1 MCSHESITWE
11 VTDNSVT
18 DRMIENS
25 LIHKFRPSRKLL
37 KRTKVLNAEIKKY
50 GVKNYKHYVE
60 LKTNLL
66 RNLTHDTDT
75 DDSSSLT
82 DIDYDIIYNSPSKQ
96 AKYVTKNF
104 ERYKFI
110 SEEDYEEYKNKGDK
124 NVKCKKKSRNTER
137 RIQTR
142 KSPRLNTALS
152 VNTGWQEVV
161 KESNS
166 VSQLRKQMHT
176 NILDNEG
183 NLEDSDHFKAQ
194 SSKQSLSSRFSSQNN
209 ISNIMKSENEYMRKN
224 HKDSN
229 AMDNES
235 SFEDNTISNK
245 TKPVDERKIQN
256 YEQANQSVTINE
268 SNTEF
273 NSHGSHYQSSLSQL
287 TNLENSNNSD
297 NELNSLVKSD
307 DSSSKKSAAINESSI
322 NVKNYDNTY
331 VSHKSELLRNVKRNL
346 ISTLEK
352 ADSTNNDKD
361 IKTDNSV
368 EDELNYDQLLPDIT
382 NLNQH
387 STPLK
392 KTQTNVSKDL
402 SSDALSQD
410 HQKDSGIDDDS
421 QDKFVK
427 IKKFNK
433 ISTSQ
438 NVEENMEKV
447 VYSSP
452 QLKKIDEIVDEKIDE
467 TDENCKEVVKDAHL
481 KFNNDIIEEQISK
494 GQNESSGEEKMKNS
508 PQLNQIGVNIKIN
521 QEDEEDEHFVKVED
535 SNDIQNQL
543 LSPKQDCMKETH
555 SESCNL
561 IQEEED
567 DGKIK
572 KPAGKEEISFQLIN
586 KINNS
591 EINAEIS
598 SINHKG
604 KTRFIKAAIKNN
616 LARMS
621 KIRT

>member
-25 LIHKFRPSRKLL
+25 LIHKFKSSRKLR
-37 KRTKVLNAEIKKY
+37 KRTKLLNAEIKKY

-75 DDSSSLT
+75 DDSSSLS

-104 ERYKFI
+104 ERYKLI
-110 SEEDYEEYKNKGDK
+110 SEKDYEEYKNEGDK
-124 NVKCKKKSRNTER
+124 NVKCKKKSRAKNTER
-137 RIQTR
+137 RIPTR
-142 KSPRLNTALS
+142 KSPRLNAALS
-152 VNTGWQEVV
+152 INTGWQEVV
-161 KESNS
+161 KKSSS
-166 VSQLRKQMHT
+166 VSQLCKQMHT
-176 NILDNEG
+176 DILDNEG

-194 SSKQSLSSRFSSQNN
+194 SNKQSLSSQFDSQNS
-209 ISNIMKSENEYMRKN
+209 ISNIMKSGNEYTRKN

-235 SFEDNTISNK
+235 SFEDNTISSK
-245 TKPVDERKIQN
+245 TKPVNKRKIRNHKQTN
-256 YEQANQSVTINE
+256 ESVTINE

-273 NSHGSHYQSSLSQL
+273 NSPGSHYQSSLSQS
-287 TNLENSNNSD
+287 TNSENSNNSD

-307 DSSSKKSAAINESSI
+307 DSNKSAVINKSTI

-352 ADSTNNDKD
+352 ADSTNNDDKD
-361 IKTDNSV
+361 KTDNSV
-368 EDELNYDQLLPDIT
+368 DDKLNYDQFLPDIT

-427 IKKFNK
+427 IKSFNK

-452 QLKKIDEIVDEKIDE
+452 QLKKIDEVVDEKIDE
-467 TDENCKEVVKDAHL
+467 TDENCKEIVKDAHL

-494 GQNESSGEEKMKNS
+494 GQNESSGEEKMKNF
-508 PQLNQIGVNIKIN
+508 PQLNQIDVNIEIN
-521 QEDEEDEHFVKVED
+521 QEDEKDEHFVKVKD

-543 LSPKQDCMKETH
+543 FPKQDCMKETH
-555 SESCNL
+555 LESCPKIALVCAAFLHANIVSVDSFRNDIP
-561 IQEEED
+561 IQSKVRVRYRSILH
-567 DGKIK
+567 GC
-572 KPAGKEEISFQLIN
+572 AYSF
-586 KINNS
+586 
-591 EINAEIS
+591 A
-598 SINHKG
+598 
-604 KTRFIKAAIKNN
+604 
-616 LARMS
+616 
-621 KIRT
+621 

>member
-25 LIHKFRPSRKLL
+25 LIHKFKPSRKLR
-37 KRTKVLNAEIKKY
+37 KRTKVLNAEIKKH

-104 ERYKFI
+104 ERYKLI
-110 SEEDYEEYKNKGDK
+110 SEEDYEEYKNEGDK
-124 NVKCKKKSRNTER
+124 NVKRKKKSRARNTER

-161 KESNS
+161 KKSSS
-166 VSQLRKQMHT
+166 VSQLRKQMHI

-183 NLEDSDHFKAQ
+183 NLEDNDHFKAQ
-194 SSKQSLSSRFSSQNN
+194 SNKQSLSSQFDSQNS
-209 ISNIMKSENEYMRKN
+209 ISNIMKSGNKYMRKN

-229 AMDNES
+229 AVDNES
-235 SFEDNTISNK
+235 SFEDNTISSE
-245 TKPVDERKIQN
+245 TKPLNKRKIRN
-256 YEQANQSVTINE
+256 YKQTNQSVATINE

-287 TNLENSNNSD
+287 TNLENNNSD

-307 DSSSKKSAAINESSI
+307 DSNSNKSAAINESSI

-331 VSHKSELLRNVKRNL
+331 VNPKSELLRNVKRNL

-361 IKTDNSV
+361 IKTDNNV

-421 QDKFVK
+421 QDRFVK
-427 IKKFNK
+427 IKSCNK
-433 ISTSQ
+433 ISSRQ

-447 VYSSP
+447 AYSSP
-452 QLKKIDEIVDEKIDE
+452 QLKKIDKVIDEKIDE
-467 TDENCKEVVKDAHL
+467 TDENCKEIVKDAHL

-494 GQNESSGEEKMKNS
+494 GQNESSGEEKMKNF
-508 PQLNQIGVNIKIN
+508 PQLNKKSVNIEIN
-521 QEDEEDEHFVKVED
+521 QEDEKDEHFVKVED
-535 SNDIQNQL
+535 SNDIQNQ

-572 KPAGKEEISFQLIN
+572 KPAEKEEISFQLN

-591 EINAEIS
+591 EINAENS

-604 KTRFIKAAIKNN
+604 KIRFIKAAIKNN
-616 LARMS
+616 LNS
-621 KIRT
+621 THV